1 MTLPN
6 TIHTEEAVMKAYT
19 ILNVNETLLVCKS
32 RIEIP
37 QIIDIDDQSVT
48 FVVNA
53 LLQILYVFPFK
64 IVRF

>member
-1 MTLPN
+1 
-6 TIHTEEAVMKAYT
+6 MKAYT